1 MPEEDRKPGPWTIA
15 KSITSGEPETT
26 NIPEPEK
33 PETIAELTE
42 KDKKDMD
49 PWVPDVMKPLLSVRR
64 ELAALPD
71 LQKKLANQ
79 ETEYS
84 DFTSKAG

>member
-1 MPEEDRKPGPWTIA
+1 MPEEDRKPGPWSIA

-26 NIPEPEK
+26 NTPEPEK

-42 KDKKDMD
+42 KDKEDMD
-49 PWVPDVMKPLLSVRR
+49 PWVPGIMKPLLTVQR

-71 LQKKLANQ
+71 IQNISQL
-79 ETEYS
+79 
-84 DFTSKAG
+84 

>member
-1 MPEEDRKPGPWTIA
+1 MPEEDRKPGPWSIA

-42 KDKKDMD
+42 KDK
-49 PWVPDVMKPLLSVRR
+49 
-64 ELAALPD
+64 
-71 LQKKLANQ
+71 
-79 ETEYS
+79 
-84 DFTSKAG
+84 SKH